1 MLICSMV
8 MCFFVNVRL
17 SLIFLVALVVLAC
30 VLFFIMEKAMPLF
43 HKAFMEQGRIVER
56 GNHDGLIAEKGRYYQ
71 LYTGK
76 TA

>member
-1 MLICSMV
+1 MLVCSMV
-8 MCFFVNVRL
+8 MCFFISAKL
-17 SLIFLVALVVLAC
+17 SLIFLVALAVLAC

-43 HKAFMEQGRIVER
+43 YKAFMEQGRIVER
-56 GNHDGLIAEKGRYYQ
+56 GNHDSLLAEKGRYYQ